1 MYDGALITYKK
12 AVRGNI
18 TSAYEQKS
26 QSQRQ
31 ALLSSEEKQKDEFK
45 QMFEAIMTMA
55 KENTRTVNVEDRVS
69 NIYQDIGITF
79 NVKEKYLEDM
89 KNLSSSTSIIEV
101 TSNLLNRFLNWV
113 LGEKPTRSK
122 EDDQNLRS
130 LIAKIENLLSNS
142 TVYSDNTVIKARD
155 LTNNIIDKTSIK
167 LWQRAHQYVFSILVQ
182 RLSRIQE
189 EWERKH
195 FIPKRL
201 LADRDELWNHYV
213 RTINGINGTEMLTSD
228 LKEVFSKHWRTTFCN
243 DICTY
248 IVNQR
253 VGYLPWLTDSR
264 IMMAYVDLQLLEWD
278 KNNKVAKLIEKVAGP
293 AQHYK
298 DRVNELLH
306 DEINLVQQ
314 DRWSAYRKHLFNII
328 DGACVEVVAHRNPD
342 CAITEKDPIK
352 IGRGRS
358 AKFLSYI
365 HTQLSLMG
373 KHAKTFADS
382 VGAIVPNESCDNEPD
397 EKWKAMRNALDL
409 TLPCG
414 AWPANSQKPLT
425 SNVLTNS
432 PASFSQEEMQEMV
445 QSIHN
450 QFAKKLS
457 LEGAKPRCAE
467 ACPQCGTPCSKQ
479 YLHENKGDKLHDC
492 EHQARGLVGTKWSK
506 KSPNADC
513 LVYQSCSNLV
523 EQNCSFEI
531 DNEKS
536 IPYLEFSK
544 HYPEWKQPDP
554 LTTYG
559 QETRQYIFA
568 KYQKNIASYHKKN
581 PCVDMPASFSNH
593 DPLTIEQ
600 MLRYRISSHPSV

>member
-12 AVRGNI
+12 TLRGNI
-18 TSAYEQKS
+18 TSAYEQKN
-26 QSQRQ
+26 QLERQ
-31 ALLSSEEKQKDEFK
+31 GLLSSEKEQIHEFD
-45 QMFEAIMTMA
+45 QMFKAIMTMA
-55 KENTRTVNVEDRVS
+55 EENTRTVNVEERVS

-79 NVKEKYLEDM
+79 NVKEKYVEDM
-89 KNLSSSTSIIEV
+89 KNLSSSTSIIEQ
-101 TSNLLNRFLNWV
+101 TSSLFKRFLNWV
-113 LGEKPTRSK
+113 SGEKPTRSK

-130 LIAKIENLLSNS
+130 LIDQIENLLSTS

-155 LTNNIIDKTSIK
+155 LTNNIIDKRSIE

-189 EWERKH
+189 EWERKY

-201 LADRDELWNHYV
+201 LADRDELWNHYL
-213 RTINGINGTEMLTSD
+213 RTINGIKGTEMLTSD

-253 VGYLPWLTDSR
+253 VDYLPWLTNST

-278 KNNKVAKLIEKVAGP
+278 KNNDVAKLIEKVAQP

-314 DRWSAYRKHLFNII
+314 DRWSAYRNHLFKII
-328 DGACVEVVAHRNPD
+328 DDACVAVVEHRNPD

-358 AKFLSYI
+358 AKYLSYI

-373 KHAKTFADS
+373 EHAKTFADS

-397 EKWKAMRNALDL
+397 EKWTAMSNALDQ
-409 TLPCG
+409 TLPSG

-432 PASFSQEEMQEMV
+432 PASFSMKEMQEMV

-450 QFAKKLS
+450 QFANKLS

-467 ACPQCGTPCSKQ
+467 PCPQCRTPCSKQ
-479 YLHENKGDKLHDC
+479 YSHEHKGDKLHDC
-492 EHQARGLVGTKWSK
+492 EHQARGLVGTPWSK
-506 KSPNADC
+506 KSPNAGC
-513 LVYQSCSNLV
+513 LIYQSCSNLV
-523 EQNCSFEI
+523 EQNCYFEI
-531 DNEKS
+531 DDEKL

-544 HYPEWKQPDP
+544 YYPDWKQPDP

-568 KYQKNIASYHKKN
+568 KYQENIASYHNKK
-581 PCVDMPASFSNH
+581 PCVDMPPSFNH
-593 DPLTIEQ
+593 DPRTIEQ
-600 MLRYRISSHPSV
+600 MLRYRISFRPSV